1 MKLVVGLGNIGEEYA
16 KTNHNVGFMVLDRLA
31 EEFGFTFKNR
41 GCDSDYAEFKNE
53 TDKFIIAKPR
63 TYMNESGRAVK
74 SLMKKFNIKIL
85 LCPHLSQHH
94 ALQLLPAHLELPFQ
108 LLLPALC
115 APQLPWYHPSWGLQ
129 HPCQCG
135 QLQLVLRGLLQWQ

>member
-1 MKLVVGLGNIGEEYA
+1 MWSA
-16 KTNHNVGFMVLDRLA
+16 KTPPTIMGIKGPQRKERL
-31 EEFGFTFKNR
+31 
-41 GCDSDYAEFKNE
+41 
-53 TDKFIIAKPR
+53 KPHPLPPP
-63 TYMNESGRAVK
+63 SVH
-74 SLMKKFNIKIL
+74 LPFH
-85 LCPHLSQHH
+85 HLSQHH

-135 QLQLVLRGLLQWQ
+135 QLF